1 MRLALE
7 DLLWSYKV
15 AFEST
20 APGKYPQSDYLDGYR
35 TFAEVAIKQIE
46 EILNDNP

>member
-20 APGKYPQSDYLDGYR
+20 APCKYPQSDYLDGYR
-35 TFAEVAIKQIE
+35 AFARVAIEQIE

>member
-1 MRLALE
+1 MREALE
-7 DLLWSYKV
+7 DLLWAYKV
-15 AFEST
+15 AYDST

-35 TFAEVAIKQIE
+35 AFARVAIDQIE